1 MILIHHLNN
10 SRSQRLLWLL
20 EEMGE
25 PYELVTY
32 QRDPITNL
40 APPAL
45 HAVHPLGKAPVME
58 HDGRVIAESGVAMD
72 YLARTFGGGAWA
84 PAPGS
89 PEHWRYQE
97 WLHWAEGSLM
107 LPLMLGLYVGFLGEG
122 GAPLHPRIA
131 SETKNQ
137 LDHFQAAIQPSGYI
151 LESGI
156 SAADLQICFCLEAAA
171 MRGRLDGHPGVLDW
185 LNRLR
190 ARPAYAA
197 AIARGGPY
205 AMAPA

>member
-1 MILIHHLNN
+1 MIRIHHLNN

-20 EEMGE
+20 EEMGTA
-25 PYELVTY
+25 YEIVNY
-32 QRDPITNL
+32 QRDAVTNL
-40 APPAL
+40 APPEL
-45 HAVHPLGKAPVME
+45 YKVHPLGKAPVME

-72 YLARTFGGGAWA
+72 YLARHFGGGVWA
-84 PAPGS
+84 PEPGTDAY
-89 PEHWRYQE
+89 WRYSE

-107 LPLMLGLYVGFLGEG
+107 LPLMLGLYVGFLGDG

-137 LDHFQAAIQPSGYI
+137 LDYFQSALQPSGYI
-151 LESGI
+151 LASGI

-171 MRGRLDGHPGVLDW
+171 MRGRLDGHPGILDW
-185 LNRLR
+185 LKRLR
-190 ARPAYAA
+190 DRPAYKA

-205 AMAPA
+205 AMAG